1 MNGWAFPISAACVI
15 AAGLA
20 AGWVL
25 DRIFDRVYGTRKPP
39 AASTPR
45 GAHHDPTGGRSAGH
59 SR

>member
-25 DRIFDRVYGTRKPP
+25 DKLADRVYGRRREGTR
-39 AASTPR
+39 R
-45 GAHHDPTGGRSAGH
+45 
-59 SR
+59 